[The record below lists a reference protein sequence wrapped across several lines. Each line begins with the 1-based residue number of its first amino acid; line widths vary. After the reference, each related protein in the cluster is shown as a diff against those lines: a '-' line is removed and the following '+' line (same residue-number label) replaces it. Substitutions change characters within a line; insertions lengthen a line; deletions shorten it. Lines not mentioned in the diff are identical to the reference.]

1 VNHLGR
7 VRRTLG
13 VAARDLVPGT
23 RRAVP
28 VERTGELT
36 DEPGAR
42 LWACEQFDGL
52 LWQLI
57 AMARSEQECREF
69 LSGR

>member
-1 VNHLGR
+1 MNRPTRGE
-7 VRRTLG
+7 RTHS
-13 VAARDLVPGT
+13 VATPELVPGA

-28 VERTGELT
+28 VERSGQLADGSTG
-36 DEPGAR
+36 G

-57 AMARSEQECREF
+57 AMAGSERECREF
-69 LSGR
+69 LSGG

>member
-1 VNHLGR
+1 
-7 VRRTLG
+7 
-13 VAARDLVPGT
+13 VASRDLFPGV

-28 VERTGELT
+28 VERSGQLT
-36 DEPGAR
+36 DDPGAR

-57 AMARSEQECREF
+57 AMARSEQECRDF
-69 LSGR
+69 LSGS

>member
-1 VNHLGR
+1 MATPELE
-7 VRRTLG
+7 
-13 VAARDLVPGT
+13 PGT

-28 VERTGELT
+28 VEPSGQLA
-36 DEPGAR
+36 DQPSAR

-57 AMARSEQECREF
+57 GMARSEQECREF
-69 LSGR
+69 LTGS